1 MAGGKE
7 RLEQYTRD
15 YFAAVSG
22 LDEQFGRLLDHLDK
36 LGMAEDTIV
45 VLTSDHGELLGSH
58 GYMAKHSW
66 HEESIGVPF
75 IVRWPKRI
83 PAGKTNLV
91 LNTVDIMPT
100 LLRLMDLPVP
110 NSVEGTS
117 RHEQFLNPPQTVPE
131 VDHAAYISAF
141 PGRKELLEMFAEAG
155 KDNLTYGWRGVRSS
169 RYTYVVDRGYFPEN
183 NNVTRLLYDLQED
196 PYQLHPLQLESAAE
210 HPAAAKLEVQLK
222 NFLLRTNDP
231 FELE

>member
-1 MAGGKE
+1 
-7 RLEQYTRD
+7 
-15 YFAAVSG
+15 
-22 LDEQFGRLLDHLDK
+22 
-36 LGMAEDTIV
+36 
-45 VLTSDHGELLGSH
+45 
-58 GYMAKHSW
+58 
-66 HEESIGVPF
+66 
-75 IVRWPKRI
+75 
-83 PAGKTNLV
+83 
-91 LNTVDIMPT
+91 
-100 LLRLMDLPVP
+100 
-110 NSVEGTS
+110 
-117 RHEQFLNPPQTVPE
+117 
-131 VDHAAYISAF
+131 
-141 PGRKELLEMFAEAG
+141 MFAEAG